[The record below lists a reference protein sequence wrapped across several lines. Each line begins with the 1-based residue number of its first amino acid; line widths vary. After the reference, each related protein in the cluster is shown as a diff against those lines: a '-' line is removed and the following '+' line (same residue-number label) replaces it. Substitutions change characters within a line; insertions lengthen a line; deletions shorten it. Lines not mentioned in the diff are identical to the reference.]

1 MKKIIL
7 LFVLFIG
14 ANQLAK
20 ADEGLW
26 LPLFLGQ
33 LNEAEMQA
41 MGMEITAEDIYSV
54 NHSSLKDAIVH
65 FGGFCTAE
73 VISNKGLLLTN
84 HHCGYRAI
92 QTHSTVENDLLT
104 NGFWAMSNA
113 EELRNKGLYAEF
125 IRYMEDVTN
134 DVLKGTTSEMSEE
147 QIEQIVQKNIAEII
161 AAKKAESDHIIYIKP
176 FYKGNQYFLFA
187 TEKYNDVRFVGA
199 PPSSIGK
206 YGADTD
212 NWMWPRHTGD
222 FSMFRIYASKDNLP
236 AEISDDN
243 VPYTPIK
250 SLAISLK
257 GTQAGDFT
265 MVFGFP
271 GTTDEYLPASA
282 VEQILEVI
290 NPDRIEVRE
299 TLLAVLD
306 KKMRVDAEA
315 KLKYSAKYAG
325 ISNAYKKWIGQNIG
339 LEETHA
345 LDKKR
350 KHEVDFLSLI
360 ENDNE
365 LWGKYN
371 TLFDEFNALYKEIE
385 PSAIAR
391 NYFFEVGYSGIEAFK
406 YSYKFMSFVNQYN
419 TDPNSEQLD
428 GMKARLEKSIAKFY
442 KNYDADLDRQA
453 FAALMPLYQNNV
465 AQNMQPEVIY
475 NVEDWQEKADKLYG
489 KSIFTQTDSPEE
501 LSKLLEKDPKAIV
514 KALEKDPIYI
524 MMSDVY
530 GFYGR
535 VIQPQY
541 NAIDDK
547 IQAKLKT
554 YMRLQMEVMKD
565 FKFYPDANSTLR
577 VTYGKVNGYSA
588 KDAISYETH
597 TYLEGVMEKYIPGDY
612 EFDLPKKLIELYDT
626 KDFGAYA
633 DGEKMP
639 VCFIA
644 ANHTSGGNSGS
655 PALNGKGELV
665 GLNFDRAW
673 EGTMSDINYD
683 VSRCRNIMV
692 DIRYVLFIV
701 DKFAGAG
708 YLVDEMEIVK

>member
-1 MKKIIL
+1 MKNL
-7 LFVLFIG
+7 LFLFVLFVG
-14 ANQLAK
+14 VNRFAK
-20 ADEGLW
+20 ADEGMW
-26 LPLFLGQ
+26 LPMFLSQ

-92 QTHSTVENDLLT
+92 QSHSTVENDLLT
-104 NGFWAMSNA
+104 NGYWAMSNA

-134 DVLKGTTSEMSEE
+134 LVLKGTTTDMSEE
-147 QIEQIVQKNIAEII
+147 QIEIIVQKNIAEIM
-161 AAKKAESDHIIYIKP
+161 AAKKAESDFIFYIKP

-187 TEKYNDVRFVGA
+187 TEKYNDIRFVGA
-199 PPSSIGK
+199 PPSAIGK

-236 AEISDDN
+236 AQISDDN

-282 VEQILEVI
+282 VRQIIEVI

-339 LEETHA
+339 LKETHA
-345 LDKKR
+345 LNKKKR
-350 KHEVDFLSLI
+350 HEVNFLYAI
-360 ENDNE
+360 AQDDV
-365 LWGKYN
+365 LWGKYGN
-371 TLFDEFNALYKEIE
+371 IFEEFDALYREIE
-385 PSAIAR
+385 PSATAR
-391 NYFFEVGYSGIEAFK
+391 NYFFEVGYSGVEAFK
-406 YSYKFMSFVNQYN
+406 YSYKFLGFVNQYKA
-419 TDPNSEQLD
+419 DANSAELSELKD
-428 GMKARLEKSIAKFY
+428 RLTRSVEHFY
-442 KNYDADLDRQA
+442 KNYDAQLDKQA
-453 FAALMPLYQNNV
+453 FAALMPLYQKNV
-465 AQNMQPEVIY
+465 AQNLQPTQIY
-475 NVEDWQEKADKLYG
+475 NTTNWQAKAYELYSA
-489 KSIFTQTDSPEE
+489 SIFTQTNSQEKVTE
-501 LSKLLEKDPKAIV
+501 LLAKEPKEIVETLENDPLFK
-514 KALEKDPIYI
+514 
-524 MMSDVY
+524 MMSAVY
-530 GFYGR
+530 KFYGNT
-535 VIQPQY
+535 IQPQY
-541 NAIDDK
+541 NEIDAK
-547 IQAKLKT
+547 IKAKMKT

-565 FKFYPDANSTLR
+565 FTFYPDANSTLR
-577 VTYGKVNGYSA
+577 ITYGKVNGYSA
-588 KDAISYETH
+588 KDAVIFKTH
-597 TYLEGVMEKYIPGDY
+597 TYLEGVMAKYIPGDY
-612 EFDLPKKLIELYDT
+612 EFDLPEKLIELYEN

-633 DGEKMP
+633 DGNKMP

-708 YLVDEMEIVK
+708 YLVDEMEIVQ